1 MSAYEQIDKLAQYL
15 LKHWSHEIGMG
26 DPVNGESAV
35 TVAIRLLE
43 RLREGHATSPD
54 SEPEKGDWR
63 DFLEVAPVIY
73 PTFLLII
80 AIRRRIVKWRT
91 TTVLKAG

>member
-43 RLREGHATSPD
+43 RLREGSATVPEVKPD
-54 SEPEKGDWR
+54 EGH
-63 DFLEVAPVIY
+63 
-73 PTFLLII
+73 
-80 AIRRRIVKWRT
+80 
-91 TTVLKAG
+91 